1 MSRHFPYSGNNASP
15 QKGTAQH
22 HVRLELEAAM
32 RCLSLVTR
40 LHPISPCIPSAH
52 ACHQPMHAIS
62 ACTPW
67 TQEVYVQGSLACVR
81 SQGGLIPTSIPTSDA
96 QPRLRRA
103 AVQCE
108 DSEQGRGFSPFV
120 WHDRKHCP
128 PAPSGPPAHACP
140 PATPRAPLLLR
151 GHRPRGGRPTRKTE

>member
-108 DSEQGRGFSPFV
+108 DSEQGRGFSPAL
-120 WHDRKHCP
+120 WSASACLSASHATSASAASRP
-128 PAPSGPPAHACP
+128 PAP
-140 PATPRAPLLLR
+140 R
-151 GHRPRGGRPTRKTE
+151 RPSNS